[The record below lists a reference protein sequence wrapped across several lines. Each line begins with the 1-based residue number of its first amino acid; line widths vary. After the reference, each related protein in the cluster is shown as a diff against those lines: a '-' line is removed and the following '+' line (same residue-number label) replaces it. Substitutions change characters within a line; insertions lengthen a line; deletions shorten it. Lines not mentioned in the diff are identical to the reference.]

1 MDDCNKIL
9 KIALVEKVMFMRL
22 LLSENEFVF
31 IIISSYFVVYNINY
45 DYFMHDLTSNRVNMI
60 FVLSVGYKTRIFG
73 FS

>member
-1 MDDCNKIL
+1 MDGYNKIL
-9 KIALVEKVMFMRL
+9 KIAFVEKVMSMRL

-31 IIISSYFVVYNINY
+31 IIISSYFMVYNINC
-45 DYFMHDLTSNRVNMI
+45 DYFIHDLTSNSVNMS

>member
-1 MDDCNKIL
+1 MDACNKIL
-9 KIALVEKVMFMRL
+9 EVVFVEKVMFMRL

-45 DYFMHDLTSNRVNMI
+45 DYFMHDLTSNRVNMT
-60 FVLSVGYKTRIFG
+60 FVLSIGYKTRIFG